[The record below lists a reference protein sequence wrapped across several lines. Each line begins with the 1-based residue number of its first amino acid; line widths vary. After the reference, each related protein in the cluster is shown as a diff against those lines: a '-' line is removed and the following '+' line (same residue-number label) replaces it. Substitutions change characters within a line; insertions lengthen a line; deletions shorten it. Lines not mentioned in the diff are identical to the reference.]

1 MNNLPIPEN
10 EKERLRALKEY
21 HILDTLPEE
30 EFDRLTKLAS
40 IVCGTPISLIT
51 LLDEERQ
58 WFKSNLGMDVPQGPR
73 RDAFC
78 QYAIMEDSLLEI
90 KDTLEDERFR
100 NNPLVTGPPEMRY
113 YAGYP
118 LIDPDGH
125 ALGALCVI
133 DRKPNELDSSQQKI
147 LTLLAKEAVSQIVA
161 RKEKIL
167 LKNYEKLFL
176 DSIDMIS
183 VAGSDGYFRKTNPAF
198 YRTLGWSDQQIQSS
212 PFYSFIHPDDIEPTR
227 EVVEGLARGIK
238 ALNFTN
244 RFRTVDGTYK
254 YIQWIA
260 TPDVENSNLYAIG
273 RDITQY
279 TQIQNELA
287 KVSDFHKKILNGTT
301 YTIISTDT
309 SGLVT
314 TFNRGAEIM
323 LGYEASEVV
332 NKINLVD
339 FIQIIPPQSG
349 LEAEP
354 IEDQIDFSTLI
365 QKPKTVDNGANT
377 WTFFKKNGTPL
388 VVELTISQLESD
400 GKEITGYLAVG
411 KDITTRNAALKQLEI
426 SERRHRAFFE
436 NSQSLMCTHDL
447 EGNFL
452 SINPSGGEMMGYT
465 FGEVMIRSLHDIVV
479 PQHRE
484 DIDTYLSEIAKHGSL
499 KGLMQIVDKEGEK
512 RTWMYNNVLSE
523 FADGRKYVI
532 GNAVDLTSRIN
543 MEQEL
548 VKSKETAEQNARA
561 KDIFLAN
568 MSHEIR
574 TPMNAIMGF
583 ANLLKYTT
591 MTEEQEEYAHSIG
604 TASENL
610 LGIINDILDLSKIE
624 SGHLTIEEIEFSLFE
639 LIKNVKAVQ
648 QQKATEKGLKLDVF
662 IGDSVPDFMLG
673 DPTRLNQIL
682 LNLVSNALKF
692 TEKGSVRVL
701 VELKEESLSGYMIQF
716 SVSDTGIG
724 IPEDKL
730 STIFERFT
738 QADTDTTRKYGG
750 TGLGLSISKLLIELQ
765 KGSISVE
772 SRLSEGSTFYFTL
785 PFKRSTKRPITPP
798 APKPAQPMSATRL
811 KVLLVEDNTL
821 NQRLATRVLEN
832 LGFEPDLAENG
843 RIATEKVAQKAYDVI
858 LMDLQMPEMDG
869 YQATQF
875 IRNELKSTIP
885 IIAMTAH
892 SLVGERDKCLTIGM
906 DEYIPKPFSPT
917 DLFNKIIALTTQ
929 VEDPQSSDEAPGS
942 LLFDLSYLQEL
953 SDHNKE
959 FEAEMIE
966 LFIQQAPSEF
976 EIMAKA
982 IREANHTMISEVAHK
997 LKSSYSMLGIQED
1010 RLVQRL
1016 EYQGAKGMPLAEIKA
1031 NYDKLT
1037 LITEEVIKE
1046 LRNIR

>member
-1 MNNLPIPEN
+1 MSTLPIPDN
-10 EKERLRALKEY
+10 EKERLRALKGY

-30 EFDRLTKLAS
+30 EFDRLTRLAS
-40 IVCGTPISLIT
+40 LVCGTPISLIT

-78 QYAIMEDSLLEI
+78 QYTIMEDTLMEV
-90 KDTLEDERFR
+90 KDTWEDERFVD
-100 NNPLVTGPPEMRY
+100 NPLVIGPPRMRY

-118 LIDPDGH
+118 LIDPNGN

-133 DRKPNELDSSQQKI
+133 AHEPRELDSTQQQI
-147 LTLLAKEAVSQIVA
+147 LALLAQQAVSQIVA

-176 DSIDMIS
+176 ESIDMIA
-183 VAGSDGYFRKTNPAF
+183 VAGSDGYFRKVNPAF
-198 YRTLGWSDQQIQSS
+198 NKTLGWSNKELLSM
-212 PFYSFIHPDDIEPTR
+212 PFYSFIHPDDVESTKA
-227 EVVEGLARGIK
+227 VVHGLTEGEIV
-238 ALNFTN
+238 LNFTI
-244 RFRTVDGTYK
+244 RFRTVEGTYK
-254 YIQWIA
+254 NLQWLA
-260 TPDVENSNLYAIG
+260 TPDTENDNLYAIG

-287 KVSDFHKKILNGTT
+287 RVSDFHKKILDGTT
-301 YTIISTDT
+301 YTIISTDMN
-309 SGLVT
+309 GIVT
-314 TFNRGAEIM
+314 TFNRGAELM

-332 NKINLVD
+332 NKINVVD
-339 FIQIIPPQSG
+339 FIQEDQAQKG
-349 LEAEP
+349 LEGGTMGKRA
-354 IEDQIDFSTLI
+354 DFSTLI
-365 QKPKTVDNGANT
+365 QKPKAVDNGANA
-377 WTFFKKNGTPL
+377 WTFIKKNGAHL
-388 VVELTISQLESD
+388 LVELTISQLESD

-479 PQHRE
+479 PQHRD
-484 DIDTYLSEIAKHGSL
+484 DIDTYLREIAKHGSL
-499 KGLMQIVDKEGEK
+499 KGLMQILDKEGEK

-532 GNAVDLTSRIN
+532 GNAVDLTSRIK

-583 ANLLKYTT
+583 ANLLKYTS
-591 MTEEQEEYAHSIG
+591 MTEEQEEYAHSIS

-639 LIKNVKAVQ
+639 IIKNVKAVQ
-648 QQKATEKGLKLDVF
+648 QQKAAEKGLRLDVF
-662 IGDSVPDFMLG
+662 IGDSVPDYMLG

-692 TEKGSVRVL
+692 TEKGSARIL
-701 VELKEESLSGYMIQF
+701 VELKEESISGYIIQF

-724 IPEDKL
+724 ISQDKL
-730 STIFERFT
+730 ATIFERFT

-765 KGSISVE
+765 KGSIAVE
-772 SRLSEGSTFYFTL
+772 SRLNEGSTFYFTL
-785 PFKRSTKRPITPP
+785 PFVKLTRHTSPPP
-798 APKPAQPMSATRL
+798 AIRPALPVSTRRL
-811 KVLLVEDNTL
+811 KVLLVEDNIL
-821 NQRLATRVLEN
+821 NQRLATRVLQN
-832 LGFEPDLAENG
+832 LGFDPDLAENG
-843 RIATEKVAQKAYDVI
+843 RIATEKLAQETYDVI

-892 SLVGERDKCLTIGM
+892 SLVGERDKCITVGM

-917 DLFNKIIALTTQ
+917 DLFNKINTLAASAA
-929 VEDPQSSDEAPGS
+929 ESQSSDDPPGS
-942 LLFDLSYLQEL
+942 SLFDLTYLQEI

-959 FEAEMIE
+959 FESEMIQ
-966 LFIQQAPSEF
+966 LFIDQAPAEL

-982 IREANHTMISEVAHK
+982 IEEGNHALISEVAHK

-1016 EYQGAKGMPLAEIKA
+1016 EYQGAKGLPLDEIRA
-1031 NYDKLT
+1031 NYEKLA
-1037 LITEEVIKE
+1037 LITEAAIKQ
-1046 LRNIR
+1046 LKNVH

>member
-1 MNNLPIPEN
+1 MNNFPIPEN
-10 EKERLRALKEY
+10 EKERLKALKNY
-21 HILDTLPEE
+21 QILDTLPEE
-30 EFDRLTKLAS
+30 EFDRLTQIAS
-40 IVCGTPISLIT
+40 LVCGTPISLIT

-58 WFKSNLGMDVPQGPR
+58 WFKSNLGMDVGQGPR

-78 QYAIMEDSLLEI
+78 RYAIMNDSLMEV
-90 KDTLEDERFR
+90 KDAWEDDRFR
-100 NNPLVTGPPEMRY
+100 NNPLVTGPPNMRF

-118 LIDPDGH
+118 LIDSDGH

-133 DRKPNELDSSQQKI
+133 DLEPNELDSSQQQT
-147 LTLLAKEAVSQIVA
+147 LALLAREAVAQIVA

-176 DSIDMIS
+176 ESIDMIS
-183 VAGSDGYFRKTNPAF
+183 VAGSDGYFRKINPAF
-198 YRTLGWSDQQIQSS
+198 HRTLGWSDQQILSS
-212 PFYSFIHPDDIEPTR
+212 PFYSFIHPDDIEPTK
-227 EVVEGLARGIK
+227 EVVHGLTKGK
-238 ALNFTN
+238 KVLNFTN

-254 YIQWIA
+254 CLQWIA
-260 TPDVENSNLYAIG
+260 TPDTENDNLYAIG

-279 TQIQNELA
+279 TQIQDELSR
-287 KVSDFHKKILNGTT
+287 VSDFHKKILNGTT

-332 NKINLVD
+332 NKINLMD
-339 FIQIIPPQSG
+339 FIQENQVQKESGSEIIDNRVSFG
-349 LEAEP
+349 
-354 IEDQIDFSTLI
+354 TLI
-365 QKPKTVDNGANT
+365 QKAKSVDSEANT
-377 WTFFKKNGTPL
+377 WTFNNKNGVPL
-388 VVELTISQLESD
+388 VVELTVSQLESE

-411 KDITTRNAALKQLEI
+411 KDITTRNAALNQLEI

-447 EGNFL
+447 KGNFL
-452 SINPSGGEMMGYT
+452 SINPSGVEMMGYT
-465 FGEVMIRSLHDIVV
+465 FGEVLIRSLYDIVV
-479 PQHRE
+479 PQYRD
-484 DIDTYLSEIAKHGSL
+484 DIDTYLQAITHNGSL
-499 KGLMQIVDKEGEK
+499 KGLMQILDKEGEK

-532 GNAVDLTSRIN
+532 GNAVDLTSRIR
-543 MEQEL
+543 METEL
-548 VKSKETAEQNARA
+548 LKAKENAEQNARA

-583 ANLLKYTT
+583 ANLLSYTT
-591 MTEEQEEYAHSIG
+591 LTEEQKEYAQNIC

-624 SGHLTIEEIEFSLFE
+624 SGHLTIEEIPFSLND

-648 QQKATEKGLKLDVF
+648 QQKASEKGLRLDVVM
-662 IGDSVPDFMLG
+662 DDRVPDYMLG

-692 TEKGSVRVL
+692 TEQGSVRIL
-701 VELKEESLSGYMIQF
+701 IEPQEESETEHKIRF

-730 STIFERFT
+730 ATIFERFT

-750 TGLGLSISKLLIELQ
+750 TGLGLSISKLLTELQ
-765 KGSISVE
+765 NGTLSVE
-772 SRLSEGSTFYFTL
+772 SCLNEGSTFTLTL
-785 PFKRSTKRPITPP
+785 PFRKAPEQVAFRTQIKPVQPVST
-798 APKPAQPMSATRL
+798 TRL
-811 KVLLVEDNTL
+811 KILLVEDNIL

-843 RIATEKVAQKAYDVI
+843 RIAIEKVARNAYDVI

-869 YQATQF
+869 YQATQY
-875 IRNELKSTIP
+875 IRNELNSKVP

-892 SLVGERDKCLTIGM
+892 SLVGERDKCIRIGM
-906 DEYIPKPFSPT
+906 DDYLPKPFIPA
-917 DLFNKIIALTTQ
+917 DLFTKIISLASTPEVQEPARVDLT
-929 VEDPQSSDEAPGS
+929 
-942 LLFDLSYLQEL
+942 YLHEI
-953 SDHNKE
+953 SDHNQA
-959 FEAEMIE
+959 FEREMME
-966 LFIQQAPSEF
+966 LFIQEVPHEL
-976 EIMAKA
+976 ENINRA
-982 IREANHTMISEVAHK
+982 IQQNNHTTINEIAHK
-997 LKSSYSMLGIQED
+997 LKSSYSLLGIRENGLLHQ
-1010 RLVQRL
+1010 L
-1016 EYQGAKGMPLAEIKA
+1016 EQQGAKQMPLDEIRIR
-1031 NYDKLT
+1031 YEELV
-1037 LITEEVIKE
+1037 LITDEVFEELKTM
-1046 LRNIR
+1046 L